1 MDQNIINHQSL
12 NLLCNTVG
20 GNLKTAVM
28 FLLLKGIKFLHLWTI
43 WKLNIHFVFYLSFFK
58 ASLPLLACSI
68 KFVCMYWLCLLKAH
82 NHLWERLAMFA
93 YGKSET
99 TSTAANIFTTYTQE
113 GSGSDEKRCQRIC
126 VCTLIYTIMM
136 AMMHCVYLLHDFRA
150 FQMHYCEVLALLR
163 AWFVSSTSVTSLWLC
178 KEAPELWTEV
188 IYFCRTFICNQLKW
202 FQNENL
208 FEVKWF
214 FW

>member
-1 MDQNIINHQSL
+1 MENTPFFVQCCMDQNIINHQSW

-58 ASLPLLACSI
+58 ASLPLLACST
-68 KFVCMYWLCLLKAH
+68 KFVRMYWLCLLKAH

-150 FQMHYCEVLALLR
+150 FQMHFVKFLPCCVLGLFPQQALRLCGFAKKHLSCEQR
-163 AWFVSSTSVTSLWLC
+163 SYIFVAHLYAT
-178 KEAPELWTEV
+178 
-188 IYFCRTFICNQLKW
+188 N
-202 FQNENL
+202 
-208 FEVKWF
+208 
-214 FW
+214 